1 MIWNAKKGT
10 VPIMLAIL
18 LTVFSIGCGKG
29 KDKTEYTPNVL
40 IEASTAFF
48 PMTETIM
55 GQIFESSDTARQIVT
70 PVATSEGFADIS
82 SGTADMLISSIP
94 NEQQQKLLDDADGDY
109 ACIPVITEP
118 LVILVNENNPVD
130 SVSMEQLRNLYQKN
144 DQNWSEYGGNDLPVT
159 TYQLAEGN
167 GSQTVFSQYVKGM
180 QVGENHREIQTMNAI
195 IDAVAED
202 ESGICYAFSSYYFR
216 GYSGMNTKA
225 VQIEG
230 KDFDDS
236 GYPLTCV
243 VSAYYCKDN
252 RNPDLKRI
260 IDFLQSEEG
269 RKVVEGQSL

>member
-1 MIWNAKKGT
+1 
-10 VPIMLAIL
+10 MLAIL
-18 LTVFSIGCGKG
+18 LAAFATGCGKG
-29 KDKTEYTPNVL
+29 KDKTEYTPNVQ

-48 PMTETIM
+48 PMMETIM
-55 GQIFESSDTARQIVT
+55 GHIFESPDIGRQIVT
-70 PVATSEGFADIS
+70 PVATFDGFADIS
-82 SGTADMLISSIP
+82 SGIADMLISSIP
-94 NEQQQKLLDDADGDY
+94 NEQQQRLLDDAGGDY
-109 ACIPVITEP
+109 DCIPVITEP

-130 SVSMEQLRNLYQKN
+130 SVSMEQLRNLYQEN
-144 DQNWSEYGGNDLPVT
+144 DQNWSEYGGNNLPVT

-216 GYSGMNTKA
+216 GYSGMNTK
-225 VQIEG
+225 VVRIDG
-230 KDFDDS
+230 KDFDDF

-260 IDFLQSEEG
+260 VEFLRSEEG
-269 RKVVEGQSL
+269 REAAEENSAFNG